1 MTDFYSFTDTVADL
15 TFAALN
21 CNVLFAPQAIDP
33 VLTLESAE
41 DGGLDIPDDYKTVG
55 YFEKKAGVKLTNKID
70 STDIEAYGEPEPI
83 RTIISKRTT
92 SFDFSMYQNQ
102 RNVMELFWATDLSGL
117 TASEFGGVVVEAPP
131 VPKNIY
137 YRCIIVGLDD
147 RNDRDIYT
155 YWLLPKVK
163 LSDIDNQSLN
173 DDGVIEY
180 HPTLTAFKE
189 PSLGYSVAQGF
200 AGPGWRDLVH
210 LTGFVAPPTAIS
222 ASPSTLAL
230 TVTSGSS
237 HTGQILVTGD
247 NAINYSPD
255 ATYVSTDPTKASVNS
270 AGLVTGVASG
280 STTVTATYTPFTPA
294 GGASALTDT
303 VAITI
308 T

>member
-1 MTDFYSFTDTVADL
+1 MTDFFTYTDTIADL
-15 TFAALN
+15 TFAALK
-21 CNVLFAPQAIDP
+21 CNVLLAPQSVDP
-33 VLTLESAE
+33 VLTLESAT
-41 DGGLDIPDDYKTVG
+41 DGSLDIPAEYKTVG

-102 RNVMELFWATDLSGL
+102 RNVLELFWATNLSGL
-117 TASEFGGVVVEAPP
+117 AASEFGGVVVEAPP

-137 YRCIIVGLDD
+137 YRAIIVGLDD

-163 LSDIDNQSLN
+163 LSDIDNQSLA

-180 HPTLTAFKE
+180 HPTLKAFKE

-210 LTGFVAPPTAIS
+210 LTGFVAPPTTIS
-222 ASPSTLAL
+222 ATPSTA
-230 TVTSGSS
+230 TVTAATGIS
-237 HTGQILVTGD
+237 HTAQILVTGG
-247 NAINYSPD
+247 NGINYTPD
-255 ATYVSTDPTKASVNS
+255 ATFTSADVTKVTVSA
-270 AGLVTGVASG
+270 AGLITGVASG
-280 STTVTATYTPFTPA
+280 SAVVTAHYTPFNPL
-294 GGASALTDT
+294 GGSSALTDT
-303 VAITI
+303 VAVTV